1 MSTISCV
8 WHDQVGWWVGLAE
21 GGNDPYGR
29 IINIYAAH
37 GRLVAKG
44 YTARFAQFPS
54 SLFLNFSGVLVS
66 LRRRYMME
74 YSAKRSFTP
83 YLISDVV
90 VTLLPG
96 NWLPLLLACLYLKFL
111 LRRKEKDTMGNR

>member
-1 MSTISCV
+1 MCI

-44 YTARFAQFPS
+44 YSARFDHAPFTYV
-54 SLFLNFSGVLVS
+54 LFGF
-66 LRRRYMME
+66 
-74 YSAKRSFTP
+74 
-83 YLISDVV
+83 YLD
-90 VTLLPG
+90 
-96 NWLPLLLACLYLKFL
+96 
-111 LRRKEKDTMGNR
+111 MGALWIR